1 MTKRKGEK
9 TAAPNN
15 NSVRGFNVIDD
26 IKTKVEKACPQV
38 VSCADILA
46 LAARDSVV
54 YERGHT
60 IGLARCVTF
69 RDHIYNDSDIDA
81 SFAKSLQSKCP
92 RSGNDDLLEPLDLQT
107 PTHFDNLY
115 FQNLLDKKGLLHS
128 DQKLFNGDS
137 TNKLVK
143 KYATNTAAF
152 FKDFAKGMV
161 KMSNIKP
168 LTGSEG
174 QIRINCRKVN

>member
-1 MTKRKGEK
+1 MSPG
-9 TAAPNN
+9 
-15 NSVRGFNVIDD
+15 
-26 IKTKVEKACPQV
+26 
-38 VSCADILA
+38 
-46 LAARDSVV
+46 
-54 YERGHT
+54 GHT